1 MQYCD
6 KAQLALKVPL
16 RIVSESLESLV
27 DRGKEDIEHYPFVAQ
42 EGWVELV
49 GQCEN
54 YMEITTGYEL
64 CFAIL

>member
-27 DRGKEDIEHYPFVAQ
+27 DRGKEDIEHYPFV
-42 EGWVELV
+42 VSLR
-49 GQCEN
+49 
-54 YMEITTGYEL
+54 
-64 CFAIL
+64 

>member
-42 EGWVELV
+42 DNGVEIV
-49 GQCEN
+49 GKCEHH
-54 YMEITTGYEL
+54 MEITGRYEL
-64 CFAIL
+64 GFTIL